1 MIHAGSPEHEDAMFN
16 GHPARAF
23 GGETKT

>member
-1 MIHAGSPEHEDAMFN
+1 MILAGSREHEDMIFN
-16 GHPARAF
+16 SHLARAF

>member
-1 MIHAGSPEHEDAMFN
+1 MILAGSPEHEDAMFN
-16 GHPARAF
+16 SHRARAF

>member
-1 MIHAGSPEHEDAMFN
+1 MILAGSPEHEDAMFN
-16 GHPARAF
+16 GYVARAF